1 MTETIVK
8 RGQAVSDALLCVHNH
23 FTPIGFTSGDMDA
36 RHYLTRKGFVGVF
49 GIYYTASGRFREME
63 EK

>member
-1 MTETIVK
+1 MWFTETDK
-8 RGQAVSDALLCVHNH
+8 D
-23 FTPIGFTSGDMDA
+23 TY
-36 RHYLTRKGFVGVF
+36 HYLRRKGFVGVF